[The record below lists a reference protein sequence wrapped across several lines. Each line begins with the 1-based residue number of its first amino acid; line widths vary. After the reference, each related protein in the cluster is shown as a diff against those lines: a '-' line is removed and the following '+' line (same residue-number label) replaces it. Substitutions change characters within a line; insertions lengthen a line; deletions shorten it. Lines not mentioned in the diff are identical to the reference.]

1 MTTQFIQPSDDLQQR
16 IDAAHAKGCYAPT
29 LLPIR
34 ETIQPPSYGATE
46 TAYPYVFLSD
56 IPARFHDYL
65 NEKAI
70 GSACPAFRK
79 EHTAYWLYDM
89 DRWLGA
95 IGVQIEATFSVQ
107 DSKPFE
113 IPDPDDT

>member
-1 MTTQFIQPSDDLQQR
+1 MTTSDDLQER
-16 IDAAHAKGCYAPT
+16 INAAHEKGSYAPD

-34 ETIQPPSYGATE
+34 ETIHVPSYGATE

-56 IPARFHDYL
+56 IPARLHDYL
-65 NEKAI
+65 NRKAYRS
-70 GSACPAFRK
+70 GCPAFRE

-95 IGVQIEATFSVQ
+95 IGIKLEATFSVQ
-107 DSKPFE
+107 ASEPFE
-113 IPDPDDT
+113 VPDPDHS